1 MSFFPDEVQVES
13 TSRYTKLNKGT
24 TTLRMLGTPL
34 FYYETWLN
42 NDDGSRSP
50 KRFAMDEEIPLS
62 ECGPD
67 GVKQVMS
74 IKAYNYNT
82 KNIQVWSISQK
93 TILKAVKA
101 YSENK
106 KYGDPT
112 GYDINIEKVG
122 EGKQT
127 RYNVIADPKEELSK
141 AVVEADKAQNVDLD
155 ALLINADPF
164 MKSAA
169 PATVDKSELN
179 IEVAKTDGVDETIPF

>member
-1 MSFFPDEVQVES
+1 
-13 TSRYTKLNKGT
+13 
-24 TTLRMLGTPL
+24 
-34 FYYETWLN
+34 
-42 NDDGSRSP
+42 
-50 KRFAMDEEIPLS
+50 MDEEIPLS

-93 TILKAVKA
+93 TILKAIKA

-141 AVVEADKAQNVDLD
+141 AVVEADKAQGVNLD
-155 ALLINADPF
+155 ALLLNGDPF
-164 MKSAA
+164 MKNDA
-169 PATVDKSELN
+169 PATIDKSELN
-179 IEVAKTDGVDETIPF
+179 IEVAADVTNETIPF